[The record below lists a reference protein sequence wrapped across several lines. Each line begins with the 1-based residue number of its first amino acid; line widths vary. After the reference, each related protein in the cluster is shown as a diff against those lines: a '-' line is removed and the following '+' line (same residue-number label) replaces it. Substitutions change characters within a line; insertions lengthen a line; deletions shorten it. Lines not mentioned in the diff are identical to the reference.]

1 MLEEI
6 QAANK
11 AMGTILTAIKHGR
24 ELSQCA
30 DSCATYFN
38 CKSILARRSNKKGRG
53 NALANFME
61 LEKLREKEQ
70 QLKEIMIYLGRPG
83 LWDDWLKFQSLAK
96 KERVAQEK
104 KRKQQEAA
112 TMTQVM
118 YWFKWMAGGIAGT
131 MSMLVAVMDFI
142 NTARS

>member
-61 LEKLREKEQ
+61 LEKLRQKEQ

-104 KRKQQEAA
+104 KRKQQSKEASIKCQ
-112 TMTQVM
+112 M
-118 YWFKWMAGGIAGT
+118 F
-131 MSMLVAVMDFI
+131 F
-142 NTARS
+142 